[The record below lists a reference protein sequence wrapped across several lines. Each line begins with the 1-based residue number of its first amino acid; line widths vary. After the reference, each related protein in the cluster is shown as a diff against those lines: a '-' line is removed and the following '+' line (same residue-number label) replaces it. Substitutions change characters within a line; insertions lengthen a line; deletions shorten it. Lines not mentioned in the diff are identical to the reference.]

1 MGTIRTEQTRLLQEN
16 GTENIEFFVYDKDGV
31 AKTTLK
37 QTKDVLKQVPS
48 TITPINSDLVAEYIR
63 PLRDA
68 IKTTKASSFQL
79 LNKNPN
85 FRYNSFNWDITASK
99 ATIQIPSQ
107 ILAGVNPVSGI
118 YCLYQEQMPV
128 TPEKTTYMIKN
139 ILSDTR
145 IVSGR
150 DIEISWNYY
159 MYSGGL
165 GSPLMNQ
172 YITVGLD
179 STNDGTINKMYNFEE
194 NKFETGTFTDD
205 KFFKKIDYTQFDSWN
220 KYKTTLQSNLTGTE
234 TNPHIE
240 VKLFQTTSPGFLFGK
255 AFYDGISISQKA
267 SVTKSIHTKRRGGIF
282 ALVDGIVQ
290 QIDDEANIS
299 GEYKQKETILS
310 NELDS
315 LNVASIEFTYG
326 RKDRPNSL
334 FNANTLDKCVL
345 QEIINDFRE
354 PLKRYEGSF
363 YKDDSDVVPIYFYN
377 KLWIN
382 FGTAVLQEPVSAI
395 IDEMELNV
403 KQNEYRI
410 VMHLP
415 NQDDDKVTYDLYKFE

>member
-128 TPEKTTYMIKN
+128 APEKTTYMIKN

-395 IDEMELNV
+395 IDEMEFNV